1 MQYLRK
7 GDKITV
13 SGDLALRPYKDK
25 NGIERMSVQV
35 SVTDLE
41 LPAPP
46 RAQQPQPAIP
56 AEDELPI

>member
-1 MQYLRK
+1 
-7 GDKITV
+7 
-13 SGDLALRPYKDK
+13 
-25 NGIERMSVQV
+25 MSVQV